1 MIVFGFWFL
10 VLFDFCSKSLVDS
23 YFKDSIIKEVE
34 FSQLIRFN
42 TFLFYHHKMG
52 KMRFGKPKETLKV
65 AARDQGLRANNKVK
79 VKGNRKPS
87 LSESLKYLETGDDD
101 DFDLGF
107 GGSMFDDSKVNQLAR
122 SGGKIGMKKK
132 TKGKPKRKKRLSF
145 SSDEEEEDEM
155 GGGGFRRSS
164 GGRSRRPMA
173 APMSRPPS
181 VSSEDDDDSEGF
193 SDDDLD
199 GFSDLSSGEE
209 EQMSFSSGSSSGR
222 SRPHIPL
229 DDSMSIISGGSGSGG
244 KKNDSDRNMFR
255 GMSKEEAEEAEK
267 SDLLARFHFLKQRGV
282 HLSKNYT
289 PKSSLNEMRMEM
301 GRIEHEEQMARAV
314 TINRR
319 WFLTGASLLSKATDR
334 YGPSLTRGRWHGFD
348 KYVLNSI
355 NDYDQP
361 FERLSEHYGGVVSA
375 MTGGNPLWEIIVLFT
390 YQFVMYGFVSGGA
403 DQARANEEMSSEE
416 IKRRYPNII
425 QEAVEM
431 ELNRRKEEEEANL
444 RQAQFDQRAAYAA
457 FDRDQASAQQYA
469 APPPRNTIRPPS
481 MDFTRFYDQMP
492 QPTPAPA
499 PPVPVQAPVPPP
511 PPPPPPSP
519 MVEPVLNSESNGPSF
534 PDPNEPQQQH
544 PQFQQQAAAFV
555 INAPADPYMF
565 AEMHAALNQ
574 IDALPQQQHHNNI
587 EILEEGMQEETKGDL
602 DNFDTPVATREG
614 RPKELNKAPP
624 NKRDLLFSE
633 SMNEKNNNNGNA
645 DDGQFVINIK

>member
-1 MIVFGFWFL
+1 MA
-10 VLFDFCSKSLVDS
+10 
-23 YFKDSIIKEVE
+23 
-34 FSQLIRFN
+34 
-42 TFLFYHHKMG
+42 
-52 KMRFGKPKETLKV
+52 KMRFSKPKETLKV
-65 AARDQGLRANNKVK
+65 AARDQGLRANNKVR
-79 VKGNRKPS
+79 VKGNNKPS
-87 LSESLKYLETGDDD
+87 LTESLKKLQTGEDDD
-101 DFDLGF
+101 DFDFGF
-107 GGSMFDDSKVNQLAR
+107 GSGMFEHMAR
-122 SGGKIGMKKK
+122 TGGKLSGGKKKNK
-132 TKGKPKRKKRLSF
+132 KSKLKPPKRKQRLSF
-145 SSDEEEEDEM
+145 SSSEEEEEDDFSVGEEEGGGY
-155 GGGGFRRSS
+155 GGGGGRGGGFKRSS
-164 GGRSRRPMA
+164 M
-173 APMSRPPS
+173 PMSRPPS
-181 VSSEDDDDSEGF
+181 VSSGSEDL
-193 SDDDLD
+193 SDFD
-199 GFSDLSSGEE
+199 GFSDLASDDDDDEE
-209 EQMSFSSGSSSGR
+209 EDMSFSSGSSSGR

-229 DDSMSIISGGSGSGG
+229 DDSMSIISGDYKQGK
-244 KKNDSDRNMFR
+244 KKNDEDRNMFR

-334 YGPSLTRGRWHGFD
+334 YGPNLTRGRWHGFD

-375 MTGGNPLWEIIVLFT
+375 ITGGNPLWEIIVLFT

-457 FDRDQASAQQYA
+457 FDRDQAAAQQYA

-481 MDFTRFYDQMP
+481 MDFTRFYEQMP
-492 QPTPAPA
+492 APT
-499 PPVPVQAPVPPP
+499 PP

-519 MVEPVLNSESNGPSF
+519 TVNYQQQYQDYSQQQQEPVLNSESTGPSY
-534 PDPNEPQQQH
+534 PDPNDQVQP
-544 PQFQQQAAAFV
+544 PPPQAAASFV
-555 INAPADPYMF
+555 INAPVDPYMF

-574 IDALPQQQHHNNI
+574 IDDGLQQNNNNDI

-614 RPKELNKAPP
+614 RPKELNKPPP

-633 SMNEKNNNNGNA
+633 SMKEKNATA